1 MAGDFEGAVTF
12 GAADL
17 GKIHL
22 VDPMDGNIYELAD
35 EMRAVNEWGDD
46 ELKLLPVRDY
56 PLFLV
61 FGEMD

>member
-1 MAGDFEGAVTF
+1 
-12 GAADL
+12 
-17 GKIHL
+17 
-22 VDPMDGNIYELAD
+22 
-35 EMRAVNEWGDD
+35 MRAVNEWGDE